1 MGMQLDRRIES
12 LARLTG
18 GTKVAE
24 LALDV
29 VMSLDLASL
38 FVLFDVC
45 HAASFKAHAS
55 DTNVSSAQIHFPQI
69 MTVTASNKN
78 R

>member
-12 LARLTG
+12 LTRLAG

-24 LALDV
+24 LALNV

-45 HAASFKAHAS
+45 HTTPFKAHAS
-55 DTNVSSAQIHFPQI
+55 DTNVSSAQVHFTQI